1 MNEFE
6 ELQNLWQNQ
15 GLSQQ
20 NLPIENPKISKNVVA
35 KIKQLQKRW
44 LTAGIGGTIGLSLT
58 ILFLVL
64 DIWRARYTSWLGNSG
79 NLLIISGLA
88 FGIYTIWH
96 YNYFTLQSFGKPT
109 LEFIEQKI
117 KDIKQRSEFISY
129 FIFFS
134 ESGLT
139 LGLNFHWW
147 EDFSFYNWQERF
159 LAHSALSIGT
169 IVVFEVIKSIAYEKY
184 EAEIQ
189 PVLKELEEI
198 KDQLNNE
205 LENDKQ

>member
-6 ELQNLWQNQ
+6 DLQNLWQKQ
-15 GLSQQ
+15 DLPQQ
-20 NLPIENPKISKNVVA
+20 NLPVETPKISRNMVV
-35 KIKQLQKRW
+35 KIKKLQKRW
-44 LTAGIGGTIGLSLT
+44 LIASIGGTIGLSLA

-64 DIWRARYTSWLGNSG
+64 DIWRERYMSWFGNSS

-88 FGIYTIWH
+88 FAIYSIWH
-96 YNYFTLQSFGKPT
+96 YNYFTLPSYGKPT
-109 LEFIEQKI
+109 LVFIEQKI
-117 KDIKQRSEFISY
+117 KDIKQRSEFIGY

-147 EDFSFYNWQERF
+147 DNFSFYNWQERI

-169 IVVFEVIKSIAYEKY
+169 IVVFEVIKSITYEKF
-184 EAEIQ
+184 EEETK

-198 KDQLNNE
+198 KDQLKNE
-205 LENDKQ
+205 LENQ

>member
-6 ELQNLWQNQ
+6 ELQNLWQK
-15 GLSQQ
+15 Q
-20 NLPIENPKISKNVVA
+20 NLPPQNLKIEIDKISTNMLL
-35 KIKQLQKRW
+35 KIKKLQKRW
-44 LTAGIGGTIGLSLT
+44 FIGSIGGALGLSLT
-58 ILFLVL
+58 ILFLII

-79 NLLIISGLA
+79 NLLIISGLVFA
-88 FGIYTIWH
+88 IYSIWH
-96 YNYFTLQSFGKPT
+96 YNYFTLQGFGKPT
-109 LEFIEQKI
+109 LSFIEQKI
-117 KDIKQRSEFISY
+117 RDIKQRSEFIGY

-169 IVVFEVIKSIAYEKY
+169 IVVFEVIKSLAYEKY
-184 EAEIQ
+184 EAETKPI
-189 PVLKELEEI
+189 LEELEEI
-198 KDQLNNE
+198 EANLKNE
-205 LENDKQ
+205 LGSE